1 MLTSIITLKVCT
13 HSKSSIKSM
22 MERSALVCRKVSA
35 QFEEL
40 SFTTTKADHRGI
52 LFTKT
57 SAQDKEKTM
66 AVGEFA
72 RPIYDLIEEIGN
84 SPVETEKV
92 FHELVRWMSGDDV
105 RKFVDKLRREWE
117 LSSDS
122 DEPDQSVQEW
132 RGLTVYK

>member
-1 MLTSIITLKVCT
+1 
-13 HSKSSIKSM
+13 
-22 MERSALVCRKVSA
+22 
-35 QFEEL
+35 
-40 SFTTTKADHRGI
+40 
-52 LFTKT
+52 
-57 SAQDKEKTM
+57 M